1 MRSLA
6 RLARHLNLIPHRV
19 YAFDFWGTLTDH
31 PKIRDLARDY
41 YSRGH
46 EVHIVSAISPGLDL
60 DSDSAY
66 AQLLDEIGVPFT
78 AIHRTDHIPSQ
89 KVAVLQKIKADC
101 FWDDTLMYVK
111 AAAEAG
117 FTSILV

>member
-6 RLARHLNLIPHRV
+6 RFARRHNLISHRV

-31 PKIRDLARDY
+31 PEIRQIARDY

-46 EVHIVSAISPGLDL
+46 EVHIVSAISPGLDM
-60 DSDSAY
+60 DSDHAY
-66 AQLLDEIGVPFT
+66 TQILDQIGVPFT
-78 AIHRTDHIPSQ
+78 AIHRTDHVPAQ
-89 KVAVLQKIKADC
+89 KVAVLKKIKADC
-101 FWDDTLMYVK
+101 FWDDTPAYVK

-117 FTSILV
+117 FTCILV